1 MSPVAPFFADKLYT
15 DLNKVTHR
23 ETFESVHLAYFP
35 EYNEALVNKALEE
48 RMQMAQDISS
58 LVLSLRK
65 KVGINVR
72 QPLGRILLPILD
84 KNFEYQVEQVK
95 ELILSETNVK
105 TIEYITDASGFIK
118 KKIRPNFK
126 ALGAKVGK
134 DMKAVAEAIGIL
146 IADEIAMLEAAREI
160 QLSTGHTLLITDVE
174 IIAEDVPG
182 WQVANLGKLTVAL
195 DVTLTNELKQEG
207 LAREVI
213 NRIQNQR
220 KNMGLEVTDR
230 ITVRIKCPAY
240 IWEAVNNNLSYIC
253 AEILADSI
261 LLDNELTEG
270 EKTEIDGHEIM
281 IVISKT

>member
-1 MSPVAPFFADKLYT
+1 
-15 DLNKVTHR
+15 
-23 ETFESVHLAYFP
+23 
-35 EYNEALVNKALEE
+35 
-48 RMQMAQDISS
+48 
-58 LVLSLRK
+58 
-65 KVGINVR
+65 
-72 QPLGRILLPILD
+72 
-84 KNFEYQVEQVK
+84 
-95 ELILSETNVK
+95 
-105 TIEYITDASGFIK
+105 
-118 KKIRPNFK
+118 
-126 ALGAKVGK
+126 
-134 DMKAVAEAIGIL
+134 
-146 IADEIAMLEAAREI
+146 MLEAAREI